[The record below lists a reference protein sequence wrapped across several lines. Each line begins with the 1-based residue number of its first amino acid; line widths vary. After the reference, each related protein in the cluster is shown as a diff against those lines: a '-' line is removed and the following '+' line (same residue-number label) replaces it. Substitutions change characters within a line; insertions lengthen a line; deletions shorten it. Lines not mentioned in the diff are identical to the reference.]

1 MWRYYP
7 TWSLEEMVVDSVA
20 TIVLIA
26 LLNIAAIIVT
36 LLLILLKELW
46 RIFRAHGMA
55 GHQGSLIL
63 WLALGLFL
71 LSFALFAVPGAV
83 RVAPYLVAWS
93 FLALCV
99 IGEGVDLRRRRGSV
113 LKLVGQ

>member
-7 TWSLEEMVVDSVA
+7 MWSLEELVVGSVM
-20 TIVLIA
+20 TIILVAVI
-26 LLNIAAIIVT
+26 ITAAIVVT

-46 RIFRAHGMA
+46 RIFRAHGME
-55 GHQGSLIL
+55 GHQHSMIL

-83 RVAPYLVAWS
+83 VAAPYLVAWS
-93 FLALCV
+93 FLALCLV
-99 IGEGVDLRRRRGSV
+99 AEGVELMERRRPRLEV
-113 LKLVGQ
+113 VQ